1 MASLIKRKIKSVDNI
16 LFEDPESK
24 VRMISLLLGYPLE
37 SFKYSEDRI
46 EGLFRMI
53 FEYSKFPEGIVHIR
67 LNRLY
72 EYFSVD
78 HFNIFLGS
86 FLSNYPFIH
95 TIYLNKA
102 ITKNTNLVMEGVKDI
117 DFPELTLLEYEEIDG
132 NFKNNNA
139 LMTLLFKDIK
149 KELGS
154 KKINF
159 ANGHIWNFRVK
170 EYGNEIPDIQNHFNI
185 PFPGSTKIYS
195 YINFPPKDRLE
206 YNKIVNFLLLRGKS
220 KEVIMALLINQMDI
234 YKWAEENI
242 INNKNIIG
250 DGSVVYVD
258 KIIGMSTIKDIKY
271 DEVYI
276 YKIPKN
282 EKFIEN
288 GEDDKNTLCISDP
301 KDTQN
306 KYKVYIKFQC
316 VS

>member
-24 VRMISLLLGYPLE
+24 LLMISLLLGYPLE

-53 FEYSKFPEGIVHIR
+53 FEYSKFPEGIAHIR

-72 EYFSVD
+72 EYFTVD

-86 FLSNYPFIH
+86 FLSNFPFIH

-102 ITKNTNLVMEGVKDI
+102 ISKNTNLVMEGIKDI
-117 DFPELTLLEYEEIDG
+117 EAPELTLLEYEDIDG

-149 KELGS
+149 KDLGT
-154 KKINF
+154 KKIKF

-170 EYGNEIPDIQNHFNI
+170 EYGNDIPDIQNHFNI
-185 PFPGSTKIYS
+185 PFPGSTNIYS
-195 YINFPPKDRLE
+195 YINFPPKNGLE

-242 INNKNIIG
+242 INEDLIG

-276 YKIPKN
+276 YKIPKDK
-282 EKFIEN
+282 KFI

-301 KDTQN
+301 NDTQN

>member
-24 VRMISLLLGYPLE
+24 LLMISILLGYKLKRSE
-37 SFKYSEDRI
+37 YSDDRI
-46 EGLFRMI
+46 EGLFKMV

-86 FLSNYPFIH
+86 FLSNFPFIH

-102 ITKNTNLVMEGVKDI
+102 ISKNTNLVMEGIKDI
-117 DFPELTLLEYEEIDG
+117 EASELTLLEYEDIDG

-139 LMTLLFKDIK
+139 LMTLLFKDLK
-149 KELGS
+149 KDLGS
-154 KKINF
+154 KKIKF
-159 ANGHIWNFRVK
+159 ANDHIWNFRVK
-170 EYGNEIPDIQNHFNI
+170 EYGNDIPDIWNHFNI
-185 PFPGSTKIYS
+185 SFPDGTKIYS

-234 YKWAEENI
+234 YKWTEENI

-276 YKIPKN
+276 YKMPKD
-282 EKFIEN
+282 EKFIGN

>member
-1 MASLIKRKIKSVDNI
+1 MASLIKRKTKSVDNI
-16 LFEDPESK
+16 LFEDPQSKRKMLES
-24 VRMISLLLGYPLE
+24 LLGYTL
-37 SFKYSEDRI
+37 SDYYSDDRI
-46 EGLFRMI
+46 EGLFRTV
-53 FEYSKFPEGIVHIR
+53 FEYSKMDKGIAHIR

-72 EYFSVD
+72 EYFTVD

-86 FLSNYPFIH
+86 FLSNFPFIH
-95 TIYLNKA
+95 TVYINKV
-102 ITKNTNLVMEGVKDI
+102 IGKNTNLVMEGIKDI
-117 DFPELTLLEYEEIDG
+117 ESSELNILEYEDIDG
-132 NFKNNNA
+132 NFKKNG
-139 LMTLLFKDIK
+139 LMTFLFKDLG
-149 KELGS
+149 KEMGS
-154 KKINF
+154 KKIKFVNS
-159 ANGHIWNFRVK
+159 HIWNFRVK
-170 EYGNEIPDIQNHFNI
+170 EYGNDIPDIPNHFNTS
-185 PFPGSTKIYS
+185 FPDSTKIYS

-206 YNKIVNFLLLRGKS
+206 YIKIVNFLLLRGKS
-220 KEVIMALLINQMDI
+220 KEVIMALLINQIDI

-242 INNKNIIG
+242 INNKKIIG

-271 DEVYI
+271 DEIYI

>member
-24 VRMISLLLGYPLE
+24 LLMISLLLGYKLKRSE
-37 SFKYSEDRI
+37 YSDERI
-46 EGLFRMI
+46 EGLFRRV

-67 LNRLY
+67 LDRLY

-159 ANGHIWNFRVK
+159 ANGHIWNFRVE

-185 PFPGSTKIYS
+185 PFPGSTNIYS
-195 YINFPPKDRLE
+195 YINFPPKNRLE

-242 INNKNIIG
+242 INNEDFIG

-276 YKIPKN
+276 YKIPKDK
-282 EKFIEN
+282 KFI

-301 KDTQN
+301 NDTQN